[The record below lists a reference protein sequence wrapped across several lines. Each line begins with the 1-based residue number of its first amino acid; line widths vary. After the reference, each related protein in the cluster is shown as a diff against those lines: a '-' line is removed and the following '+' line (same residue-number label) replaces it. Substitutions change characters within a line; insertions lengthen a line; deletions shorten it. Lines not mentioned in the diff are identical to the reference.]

1 MINNLKIASTASY
14 DASGISISELKTV
27 NFFYGAN
34 GCGKTTLS
42 NFLAYPDSGVYE
54 HCSISW
60 EGGRALKTL
69 VYNKR
74 FREQNFG
81 SGEVAGVFTL
91 GEATTEDIQHINN
104 KKRQVSDL
112 RSVQVTQQATI
123 GSQQTRLDDLKEV
136 FTNDCWAVY
145 KQYEA
150 DLKEALRGSI
160 NTKPNFRDR
169 VLAEK
174 QSNRSQVLMLD
185 MLISKSETLL
195 GEQPIRID
203 TIPLIPAYEN
213 LVTLESSAIWQ
224 QVIVGKTDVDI
235 AGLISKLDISDWV
248 NQGRN
253 YIQESEDCPFCQ
265 QPTIGDVFRGQIE
278 EYFDESFEQDK
289 VRVTAHQMAYLSLT
303 SAVLDTL
310 DRIEASEASKIDSK
324 LDVDAFSAHLR
335 ALHSQISEN
344 KLKIQDKLEKTS
356 QQVELTSTAPDIEA
370 LTVLI
375 RQANDLITPHN
386 QLVANFNNEVAA
398 LKQSA
403 WRFMVE
409 QLTAKITAHEQRAN
423 GLQRGIDRMSSQIST
438 RSTEISSLDAE
449 IVDLGRNVTSVQ
461 PAVDEINRLL
471 RAYGFTNFSIVPS
484 PNVENYYSIQR
495 ESGELALETL
505 SEGEITFITFLY
517 FVQLTKGGNDEG
529 SVTDDRVLVIDDPI
543 SSLDSNILYVVS
555 TIVKDLIRLS
565 KDGSSNIKQL
575 FLLTHNVYFHKE
587 ASFIGSRSNGDAQ
600 TGFWILRKNQNR
612 TSLTAYGMNNPI
624 ESSYELLWREIKD
637 WQRNSGITLQNSM
650 RRIVEHYFKI
660 LGKLEDPTLVDR
672 FETFEEQQVCRSLI
686 SWINDGSHT
695 IPDDLYVQTPDDSA
709 ERYLA
714 VFKKVFEYTNN
725 IGHYEM
731 MMGDAA

>member
-1 MINNLKIASTASY
+1 MINNLKIASIASY

-60 EGGRALKTL
+60 EGGRVLKTL

-112 RSVQVTQQATI
+112 RGVQVTQQATI
-123 GSQQTRLDDLKEV
+123 GAQQARLDDLKEV

-145 KQYEA
+145 KQYEG

-174 QSNRSQVLMLD
+174 QSNGSQLLTLD
-185 MLISKSETLL
+185 MLVSKSETLL

-278 EYFDESFEQDK
+278 EYFDESYEQDK

-344 KLKIQDKLEKTS
+344 TLKIQGKLEKTS

-386 QLVANFNNEVAA
+386 QLVANFNNEVTA

-423 GLQRGIDRMSSQIST
+423 GLQRGIDSISSQIST

-495 ESGELALETL
+495 ENGELALETL

-555 TIVKDLIRLS
+555 TIVKDLIRFS
-565 KDGSSNIKQL
+565 KDGGNNIKQL

-587 ASFIGSRSNGDAQ
+587 ASFINSRSNGDSH
-600 TGFWILRKNQNR
+600 TGFWILRKNQNI
-612 TSLTAYGMNNPI
+612 TSVTAYGISNPI

-650 RRIVEHYFKI
+650 RRVVEHYFKI
-660 LGKLEDPTLVDR
+660 LGKLEDPTLVDQ
-672 FETFEEQQVCRSLI
+672 FETFEEQQICRSLI

>member
-1 MINNLKIASTASY
+1 M
-14 DASGISISELKTV
+14 
-27 NFFYGAN
+27 
-34 GCGKTTLS
+34 
-42 NFLAYPDSGVYE
+42 
-54 HCSISW
+54 
-60 EGGRALKTL
+60 
-69 VYNKR
+69 
-74 FREQNFG
+74 
-81 SGEVAGVFTL
+81 
-91 GEATTEDIQHINN
+91 
-104 KKRQVSDL
+104 
-112 RSVQVTQQATI
+112 
-123 GSQQTRLDDLKEV
+123 
-136 FTNDCWAVY
+136 
-145 KQYEA
+145 
-150 DLKEALRGSI
+150 
-160 NTKPNFRDR
+160 
-169 VLAEK
+169 
-174 QSNRSQVLMLD
+174 
-185 MLISKSETLL
+185 
-195 GEQPIRID
+195 
-203 TIPLIPAYEN
+203 
-213 LVTLESSAIWQ
+213 
-224 QVIVGKTDVDI
+224 
-235 AGLISKLDISDWV
+235 
-248 NQGRN
+248 
-253 YIQESEDCPFCQ
+253 
-265 QPTIGDVFRGQIE
+265 FRGQIE
-278 EYFDESFEQDK
+278 EYFDESYEQDK

-344 KLKIQDKLEKTS
+344 TLKIQGKLEKTS

-386 QLVANFNNEVAA
+386 QLVANFNNEVTA

-423 GLQRGIDRMSSQIST
+423 GLQRGIDSISSQIST

-495 ESGELALETL
+495 ENGELALETL

-555 TIVKDLIRLS
+555 TIVKDLIRFS
-565 KDGSSNIKQL
+565 KDGGNNIKQL

-587 ASFIGSRSNGDAQ
+587 ASFINSRSNGDSH
-600 TGFWILRKNQNR
+600 TGFWILRKNQNI
-612 TSLTAYGMNNPI
+612 TSVTAYGISNPI

-650 RRIVEHYFKI
+650 RRVVEHYFKI
-660 LGKLEDPTLVDR
+660 LGKLEDPTLVDQ
-672 FETFEEQQVCRSLI
+672 FETFEEQQICRSLI

>member
-1 MINNLKIASTASY
+1 MINILKIASTASY
-14 DASGISISELKTV
+14 DVGGIDISELKKV

-54 HCSISW
+54 QCSINW

-69 VYNKR
+69 VYNKG

-91 GEATTEDIQHINN
+91 GEATNEDIQHIND

-112 RSVQVTQQATI
+112 RGAQTTQQATVA
-123 GSQQTRLDDLKEV
+123 SQQTRLDDLKNV
-136 FTNDCWAVY
+136 FTNDCWTVY

-150 DLKEALRGSI
+150 SLKEALRGSI
-160 NTKPNFRDR
+160 NSKSVFRDKI
-169 VLAEK
+169 LAEK
-174 QSNRSQVLMLD
+174 QSNTSQLVTLEVLK
-185 MLISKSETLL
+185 SNSETLL
-195 GEQPIRID
+195 DEQPIRID

-213 LVTLESSAIWQ
+213 LVTLESNAIWQ

-235 AGLISKLDISDWV
+235 AGLISKLGNSDWV
-248 NQGRN
+248 NQGRA
-253 YIQESEDCPFCQ
+253 YIQEDDNCPFCQ
-265 QPTIGDVFRGQIE
+265 QPTIGDVFRDQIE

-289 VRVTAHQMAYLSLT
+289 ARITVSQTAYLSLT
-303 SAVLDTL
+303 SAVLETL
-310 DRIEASEASKIDSK
+310 DRIETSESSKIDSK
-324 LDVDAFSAHLR
+324 LDVETFSAHLR

-344 KLKIQDKLEKTS
+344 KLKVQDKLEKTS

-375 RQANDLITPHN
+375 RQANDVITQHN

-409 QLTAKITAHEQRAN
+409 QLTAKITAHEQSAN
-423 GLQRGIDRMSSQIST
+423 GLQRGIDSISSQIST
-438 RSTEISSLDAE
+438 RSIEIRSLDTV
-449 IVDLGRNVTSVQ
+449 IVDLGKNVTSVQ

-484 PNVENYYSIQR
+484 PNMDNYYSIQR

-555 TIVKDLIRLS
+555 TIVKDLIRS
-565 KDGSSNIKQL
+565 AKDGSSNIKQL

-587 ASFIGSRSNGDAQ
+587 ASFIGSRSNGDAH
-600 TGFWILRKNQNR
+600 TGFWILRKNQNI
-612 TSLTAYGMNNPI
+612 TSLTAYGRNNPI

-650 RRIVEHYFKI
+650 RRVVEHYFKI
-660 LGKLEDPTLVDR
+660 LGKLDDPGLVDR

-725 IGHYEM
+725 LGHYEM
-731 MMGDAA
+731 MMGDTA

>member
-1 MINNLKIASTASY
+1 MINNLKIASIASY
-14 DASGISISELKTV
+14 DASGISISKLKTV

-42 NFLAYPDSGVYE
+42 NFLAYPDGGVYE

-81 SGEVAGVFTL
+81 SGDVAGVFTL
-91 GEATTEDIQHINN
+91 GEATTEEIQHINN
-104 KKRQVSDL
+104 KKRQVSNL

-123 GSQQTRLDDLKEV
+123 ASQQARLDDLKEV

-145 KQYEA
+145 KQYEG

-174 QSNRSQVLMLD
+174 QSNGSQLLTLD

-195 GEQPIRID
+195 GEQPVRID
-203 TIPLIPAYEN
+203 TVPQIPSHEN
-213 LVTLESSAIWQ
+213 LTTLESSAIWQ
-224 QVIVGKTDVDI
+224 QVIVGKADVDI
-235 AGLISKLDISDWV
+235 AGLISKLGNSDWI
-248 NQGRN
+248 NQGRA
-253 YIQESEDCPFCQ
+253 YIQENDNCPFCQ
-265 QPTIGDVFRGQIE
+265 QPTIGDVFRSQIE

-289 VRVTAHQMAYLSLT
+289 ARVTTNQAAYLSLT
-303 SAVLDTL
+303 SAVLETL
-310 DRIEASEASKIDSK
+310 DRIETTEASKIDSK
-324 LDVDAFSAHLR
+324 LDVEKFSAHLR

-344 KLKIQDKLEKTS
+344 KLKIQDKLDKTS

-386 QLVANFNNEVAA
+386 QLVSNFNNEVTA
-398 LKQSA
+398 LKQSV

-423 GLQRGIDRMSSQIST
+423 GFQRGIDSISSQIST
-438 RSTEISSLDAE
+438 RSTEISSLDAV
-449 IVDLGRNVTSVQ
+449 IVDLGKNVTSVQ

-484 PNVENYYSIQR
+484 PNVANYYSIQR
-495 ESGELALETL
+495 ENGELALETL

-555 TIVKDLIRLS
+555 TIVKDLIRFS

-600 TGFWILRKNQNR
+600 TGFWILRKNQNM

-650 RRIVEHYFKI
+650 RRIVENYFKI
-660 LGKLEDPTLVDR
+660 LGKLDDPDLVDR
-672 FETFEEQQVCRSLI
+672 FETFEEQQICRSLI

>member
-14 DASGISISELKTV
+14 DTNGIDISELKTV
-27 NFFYGAN
+27 NFFYGGN

-42 NFLAYPDSGVYE
+42 NFLAYPDSVVYE
-54 HCSISW
+54 QCSTSW

-69 VYNKR
+69 VYNKC

-91 GEATTEDIQHINN
+91 GEATTEDIQHIND

-112 RSVQVTQQATI
+112 RGVQVTQQATI
-123 GSQQTRLDDLKEV
+123 GSQQARLDDLIEA

-145 KQYEA
+145 KQYEG
-150 DLKEALRGSI
+150 DLKETLRGSI
-160 NTKPNFRDR
+160 NTKPNLRDR
-169 VLAEK
+169 VLAER
-174 QSNRSQVLMLD
+174 QSNGSQLLTLD
-185 MLISKSETLL
+185 MLISKSDTLL
-195 GEQPIRID
+195 GEQPVRID
-203 TIPLIPAYEN
+203 TVPLIPSHEN
-213 LVTLESSAIWQ
+213 LTTLESSAIWQ

-235 AGLISKLDISDWV
+235 AGLILKLGNSDWI
-248 NQGRN
+248 NQGRA
-253 YIQESEDCPFCQ
+253 YIQENDNCPFCQ

-289 VRVTAHQMAYLSLT
+289 ARVTANQVAYLSLT
-303 SAVLDTL
+303 SAVLETL
-310 DRIEASEASKIDSK
+310 DRIETTEASKIDSK
-324 LDVDAFSAHLR
+324 LDVEKFSAHLR

-375 RQANDLITPHN
+375 RQANDLITLHN
-386 QLVANFNNEVAA
+386 KLVANFNNEVAA

-423 GLQRGIDRMSSQIST
+423 GLQRGIDSISSQIST
-438 RSTEISSLDAE
+438 RSTEISSLDAV
-449 IVDLGRNVTSVQ
+449 IVDLGKNVTSVQ

-495 ESGELALETL
+495 ENGELALETL

-555 TIVKDLIRLS
+555 TIVKDLIRS
-565 KDGSSNIKQL
+565 AKDGSSNIKQL

-587 ASFIGSRSNGDAQ
+587 ASFIGSRSNGDTR
-600 TGFWILRKNQNR
+600 TGFWILRKNQNI
-612 TSLTAYGMNNPI
+612 TSLTAYGMINPI

-650 RRIVEHYFKI
+650 RRIVENYFKI
-660 LGKLEDPTLVDR
+660 LGKLDDPDLVDR
-672 FETFEEQQVCRSLI
+672 FETFEEQQICRSLI
-686 SWINDGSHT
+686 SWINDGSHS

-709 ERYLA
+709 DRYLA

>member
-123 GSQQTRLDDLKEV
+123 GSQQARLDDLKEV

-145 KQYEA
+145 KQYEG

-174 QSNRSQVLMLD
+174 QSNGSQLLTLD

-195 GEQPIRID
+195 GEQPVRID
-203 TIPLIPAYEN
+203 TVPQIPSHEN
-213 LVTLESSAIWQ
+213 LTTLESSAIWQ
-224 QVIVGKTDVDI
+224 QVIVGKADVDI
-235 AGLISKLDISDWV
+235 AGLISKLGNSDWI
-248 NQGRN
+248 NQGRA
-253 YIQESEDCPFCQ
+253 YIQENDNCPFCQ
-265 QPTIGDVFRGQIE
+265 QPTIGDVFRSQIE

-289 VRVTAHQMAYLSLT
+289 ARVTTNQAAYLSLT
-303 SAVLDTL
+303 SAVLETL
-310 DRIEASEASKIDSK
+310 DRIETTEASKIDSK
-324 LDVDAFSAHLR
+324 LDVEKFSAHLR

-344 KLKIQDKLEKTS
+344 KLKIQDKLDKTS

-386 QLVANFNNEVAA
+386 QLVSNFNNEVTA
-398 LKQSA
+398 LKQSV

-423 GLQRGIDRMSSQIST
+423 GFQRGIDSISSQIST
-438 RSTEISSLDAE
+438 RSTEISSLDAV
-449 IVDLGRNVTSVQ
+449 IVDLGKNVTSVQ

-484 PNVENYYSIQR
+484 PNVANYYSIQR
-495 ESGELALETL
+495 ENGELALETL

-555 TIVKDLIRLS
+555 TIVKDLIRFS

-600 TGFWILRKNQNR
+600 TGFWILRKNQNM

-650 RRIVEHYFKI
+650 RRIVENYFKI
-660 LGKLEDPTLVDR
+660 LGKLDDPDLVDR
-672 FETFEEQQVCRSLI
+672 FETFEEQQICRSLI